1 MDRTSPKKETI
12 MFETWELLW
21 LQNYWWGIVSLLGGF
36 LAMML
41 FVQGGQALIPS
52 IAKNEADKTL
62 LYNLF
67 GRKWELGF
75 TTLVLFGGAIF
86 AAFPLF
92 YAVSFG
98 GAYFAWMTLL
108 FSFIIQAVSYEYR
121 TKKGNVYGSRLYETF
136 LSINGYLAPFLIGVI
151 ISTMFS
157 GGVFIVD
164 EANLSHWMIATRGLE
179 ALSVPFNLLGG
190 LSVMMLSR
198 ILGMLYILNSVEE
211 DKITRY
217 TVKKLR
223 IEMLITVAALAAY
236 AAWVFIIPG
245 LTAENNR
252 VMIEMNRYFHT
263 FMAYPVSVLAP
274 FVIGLG
280 LFLLGGVRAKK
291 SGFWCAT
298 AGTVAMVYALLFS
311 TGVGGAPFY
320 PSYVDIQSSL
330 TTANSSGSR
339 YTLVVMSYVSLFV
352 PVVLGYIAFVWRSM
366 ARPLTHDEIKN
377 DTFSY

>member
-1 MDRTSPKKETI
+1 

-41 FVQGGQALIPS
+41 FVQGGQALIPA
-52 IAKNEADKTL
+52 IAKNEADKSL
-62 LYNLF
+62 LYNVF

-98 GAYFAWMTLL
+98 GAYFVWMVLL
-108 FSFIIQAVSYEYR
+108 FAYIIQAVSYEYR
-121 TKKGNVYGSRLYETF
+121 IKKGNIYGVRVYETF

-157 GGVFIVD
+157 GGAFIVD
-164 EANLSHWMIATRGLE
+164 NTNLSRWTIATRGLE

-190 LSVMMLSR
+190 ISVMMLSR
-198 ILGMLYILNSVEE
+198 ILGMLYILNNVKE
-211 DKITRY
+211 DAIARKTL
-217 TVKKLR
+217 KKLR
-223 IEMLITVAALAAY
+223 IEMLITVVLLATY
-236 AAWVFIIPG
+236 TTWIFIISG
-245 LTAENNR
+245 LTVENSR
-252 VMIEMNRYFHT
+252 VSIQMNRYFNT

-274 FVIGLG
+274 FVIGFG
-280 LFLLGGVRAKK
+280 LFLLAGLRARM
-291 SGFWCAT
+291 SGFWCAA
-298 AGTVAMVYALLFS
+298 AGTVLLVFALLFS

-330 TTANSSGSR
+330 TIENSSGSR
-339 YTLVVMSYVSLFV
+339 YTLTVMGYVSLFV
-352 PVVLGYIAFVWRSM
+352 PVVLGYIVVVWRAMS
-366 ARPLTHDEIKN
+366 RPITHDEIKN
-377 DTFSY
+377 DPFSY

>member
-1 MDRTSPKKETI
+1 

-41 FVQGGQALIPS
+41 FVQGGQALIPA
-52 IAKNEADKTL
+52 IAKNEADKSL
-62 LYNLF
+62 LYNVF

-98 GAYFAWMTLL
+98 GAYFVWMVLL
-108 FSFIIQAVSYEYR
+108 FAYIIQAVSYEYR
-121 TKKGNVYGSRLYETF
+121 IKKGNIYGVRVYETF

-157 GGVFIVD
+157 GGAFIVD
-164 EANLSHWMIATRGLE
+164 NTNLSRWTIATRGLE

-190 LSVMMLSR
+190 ISVMMLSR
-198 ILGMLYILNSVEE
+198 ILGMLYILNNVKE
-211 DKITRY
+211 DAIARKTL
-217 TVKKLR
+217 KKLR
-223 IEMLITVAALAAY
+223 IEMLITVVLLATY
-236 AAWVFIIPG
+236 TTWIFIISG
-245 LTAENNR
+245 LTVENSR
-252 VMIEMNRYFHT
+252 VSIQMNRYFNT
-263 FMAYPVSVLAP
+263 FMTYPVSVLAP

-280 LFLLGGVRAKK
+280 LFLLGGLRARK
-291 SGFWCAT
+291 SGFWCAA
-298 AGTVAMVYALLFS
+298 AGTVLLVFALLFS

-330 TTANSSGSR
+330 TIENSSGSR
-339 YTLVVMSYVSLFV
+339 YTLTVMGYVSLFV
-352 PVVLGYIAFVWRSM
+352 PVVLGYIVVVWRAMS
-366 ARPLTHDEIKN
+366 RPITHDEIKN
-377 DTFSY
+377 DPFSY

>member
-1 MDRTSPKKETI
+1 MDRTSMKKEKN

-41 FVQGGQALIPS
+41 FVQGGQALIPAIS
-52 IAKNEADKTL
+52 KNEAEKTL
-62 LYNLF
+62 LYNVF

-98 GAYFAWMTLL
+98 GAYFAWMVLL

-121 TKKGNVYGSRLYETF
+121 TKKGNVYGAGMYEAF

-151 ISTMFS
+151 IATLFS
-157 GGVFIVD
+157 GGAFIVD
-164 EANLSHWMIATRGLE
+164 EAKLSHWMIATRGLE

-190 LSVMMLSR
+190 ISVMMLSR
-198 ILGMLYILNSVEE
+198 ILGMLYILNGVE
-211 DKITRY
+211 DATIIR
-217 TVKKLR
+217 TVTHKLK
-223 IEMLITVAALAAY
+223 IEMIITVAFLGSFAVWIFL
-236 AAWVFIIPG
+236 VPG
-245 LTAENNR
+245 VNSTNGHI
-252 VMIEMNRYFHT
+252 VIESNRYLHT
-263 FMAYPVSVLAP
+263 FIAYPISVLAP
-274 FVIGLG
+274 FIIGLG
-280 LFLLGGVRAKK
+280 LFVLGGFRAKK

-330 TTANSSGSR
+330 TTVNSSGSR

-352 PVVLGYIAFVWRSM
+352 PVVLGYIAIVWRSM

-377 DTFSY
+377 DPFSY